1 MIAVQSFDEPKTTT
15 FGDPI
20 WLRLLETLFPKS
32 HYIVTISCSQS
43 KNQKNDRPFLLED
56 IFFYILILLPAEFLH
71 DCGRYV
77 CKAWAK
83 IIRDPAFIKA
93 HLLQSKGGLFIQK
106 CCRPYPAHFL
116 ELKGGEFKETSLN
129 RYFPGQMVSSS
140 GGLSLFYG
148 SHPQKFLYVGNYV
161 TMQYESLPFPIAANE
176 LFPACHIAFV
186 PHTGEYK
193 VVCHCVSLRGVHR
206 WLVLTVGKNMLWRKL
221 ETPLTGNNLDYEERT
236 SVTIGGVLYW
246 SQRSSGIYA
255 IDLRDES
262 SYSIQVPNEYV
273 EESYWLLELGH
284 RLSCLVN
291 HQREIH
297 VCILKDMYRS
307 EWDKLY
313 KVREV
318 IDTETFSFRTFVPVG
333 WMDNGQLLI
342 FIIRRFGNWKERLI
356 GAYNVKTGE
365 TKAFNDFDTQ
375 LIHLHTNGLASCGR
389 QRLQWKERREDLQ
402 QYLELES
409 YFSPQVNKRLYQL
422 GVQAVREG
430 LGAGRVGKELWGS
443 EGGGQTTRGWWWVVA
458 RFKERGKVGNMMGV
472 QRKIG

>member
-1 MIAVQSFDEPKTTT
+1 MIVVQSFDEPKTTT
-15 FGDPI
+15 FDDPI

-32 HYIVTISCSQS
+32 HYIGRFLALKVRIRRMTDHFFRRTSSSTSLFC
-43 KNQKNDRPFLLED
+43 FLLR
-56 IFFYILILLPAEFLH
+56 F
-71 DCGRYV
+71 CM
-77 CKAWAK
+77 
-83 IIRDPAFIKA
+83 
-93 HLLQSKGGLFIQK
+93 
-106 CCRPYPAHFL
+106 
-116 ELKGGEFKETSLN
+116 T
-129 RYFPGQMVSSS
+129 
-140 GGLSLFYG
+140 
-148 SHPQKFLYVGNYV
+148 VG
-161 TMQYESLPFPIAANE
+161 ANE
-176 LFPACHIAFV
+176 LFPACHIAFI

-221 ETPLTGNNLDYEERT
+221 ETPLTGNNLDYVEQT

-255 IDLRDES
+255 IDLCDES
-262 SYSIQVPNEYV
+262 SYSIQVPNEFV

-297 VCILKDMYRS
+297 VCILKDMHRS

-318 IDTETFSFRTFVPVG
+318 IDTQKFSFRTFIPVG

-375 LIHLHTNGLASCGR
+375 LIHLHTNGLAS
-389 QRLQWKERREDLQ
+389 W
-402 QYLELES
+402 
-409 YFSPQVNKRLYQL
+409 
-422 GVQAVREG
+422 
-430 LGAGRVGKELWGS
+430 
-443 EGGGQTTRGWWWVVA
+443 
-458 RFKERGKVGNMMGV
+458 
-472 QRKIG
+472 

>member
-1 MIAVQSFDEPKTTT
+1 M
-15 FGDPI
+15 
-20 WLRLLETLFPKS
+20 
-32 HYIVTISCSQS
+32 TISCSQS
-43 KNQKNDRPFLLED
+43 KNQKNDRPFLSED
-56 IFFYILILLPAEFLH
+56 MFFHILILLPAAFLH

-106 CCRPYPAHFL
+106 YCRPYPAHFL

-140 GGLSLFYG
+140 GGLSLFCG

-176 LFPACHIAFV
+176 LFPACHIAFI

-221 ETPLTGNNLDYEERT
+221 ETPLAGNNLDYVEQT

-255 IDLRDES
+255 IDLCDES
-262 SYSIQVPNEYV
+262 SYSIQVPNEFV

-297 VCILKDMYRS
+297 VCILKDMHRS

-318 IDTETFSFRTFVPVG
+318 IDTQKFSFRTFIPVG

-375 LIHLHTNGLASCGR
+375 LIHLHTNGLAS
-389 QRLQWKERREDLQ
+389 W
-402 QYLELES
+402 
-409 YFSPQVNKRLYQL
+409 
-422 GVQAVREG
+422 
-430 LGAGRVGKELWGS
+430 
-443 EGGGQTTRGWWWVVA
+443 
-458 RFKERGKVGNMMGV
+458 
-472 QRKIG
+472 

>member
-1 MIAVQSFDEPKTTT
+1 
-15 FGDPI
+15 
-20 WLRLLETLFPKS
+20 
-32 HYIVTISCSQS
+32 
-43 KNQKNDRPFLLED
+43 
-56 IFFYILILLPAEFLH
+56 
-71 DCGRYV
+71 
-77 CKAWAK
+77 
-83 IIRDPAFIKA
+83 
-93 HLLQSKGGLFIQK
+93 
-106 CCRPYPAHFL
+106 
-116 ELKGGEFKETSLN
+116 
-129 RYFPGQMVSSS
+129 MVSSS
-140 GGLSLFYG
+140 GGLSLFCG

-161 TMQYESLPFPIAANE
+161 TMQYESLPFPIAADE

-186 PHTGEYK
+186 PHSGEYK

-221 ETPLTGNNLDYEERT
+221 ETPLTGNNLDYVERT

-246 SQRSSGIYA
+246 SQGSSGIYA

-262 SYSIQVPNEYV
+262 SYSFRVPNEFV

-297 VCILKDMYRS
+297 VCILKDMYHS

-318 IDTETFSFRTFVPVG
+318 IDTQKFSFRTFIPVG

-375 LIHLHTNGLASCGR
+375 LIHLHTNGLAS
-389 QRLQWKERREDLQ
+389 W
-402 QYLELES
+402 
-409 YFSPQVNKRLYQL
+409 
-422 GVQAVREG
+422 
-430 LGAGRVGKELWGS
+430 
-443 EGGGQTTRGWWWVVA
+443 
-458 RFKERGKVGNMMGV
+458 
-472 QRKIG
+472 